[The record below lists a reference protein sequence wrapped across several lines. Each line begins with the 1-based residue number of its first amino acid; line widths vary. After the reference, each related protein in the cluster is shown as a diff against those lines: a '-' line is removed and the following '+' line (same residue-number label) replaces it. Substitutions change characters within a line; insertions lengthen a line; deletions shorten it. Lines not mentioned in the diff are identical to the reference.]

1 MPGRARG
8 LLFHRGMMLTV
19 SDDAIL
25 RCFRSSCSLIRR
37 APRPAARVALTLL
50 ALILTCGT
58 AAAAGPQSPLPSDP
72 LLHVPQNLQASVP
85 LLQLISRMARLSPTF
100 RAQCERIGQTP
111 GLVVRMRYAGLRDDR
126 PFNARTIV
134 RRHQYGAVIAEVHLY
149 VPLDPVEI
157 VAHEFEHLV
166 EQIQGTDLKSL
177 ARVRGSGVVEVTS
190 GEFETRR
197 AVEAGRRVLAECG
210 GAERG
215 SVTLENDETQ
225 P

>member
-1 MPGRARG
+1 MPDRARG
-8 LLFHRGMMLTV
+8 LLFHGGMMLTV

-25 RCFRSSCSLIRR
+25 RCCLFSCSLIRR
-37 APRPAARVALTLL
+37 AQRQAARVALTLL
-50 ALILTCGT
+50 ALALASGT
-58 AAAAGPQSPLPSDP
+58 ASAGSQSPLPSDP
-72 LLHVPQNLQASVP
+72 LLYVPQNLQASAP
-85 LLQLISRMARLSPTF
+85 LLQLIARMARLSPTF
-100 RAQCERIGQTP
+100 RAQCVRISQTP

-134 RRHQYGAVIAEVHLY
+134 RRHQYGAVIAEVRLY

-166 EQIQGTDLKSL
+166 EQIQGTNLKSL
-177 ARVRGSGVVEVTS
+177 ARVPGSGVVEVNS